1 MKKIFLIT
9 CLLLLGIVS
18 QKANAQLRV
27 GLNFNLGIQP
37 QWGPEGYNH
46 VSYYYLPDIDVFY
59 NVASQQ
65 YIYQEG
71 RRWIFARSLP
81 NRYDNYDIYNG
92 YKVVVNART
101 PYRRANT
108 YRVKYA
114 RFKNNHNQHI
124 IRDSHDSRYFSNIH
138 HPQHQQWKREQNR
151 NRPINRGRNN
161 YRRKE
166 NENDKGREKDHKND
180 GKGNH

>member
-9 CLLLLGIVS
+9 CLLLSGIVS
-18 QKANAQLRV
+18 QKATAQLKI

-114 RFKNNHNQHI
+114 RFKDNHNQHI
-124 IRDSHDSRYFSNIH
+124 IRDSHDSRYFSNVN
-138 HPQHQQWKREQNR
+138 HPQHQQWQREQNR

-166 NENDKGREKDHKND
+166 NDKGREKEHKND